1 MVIVMSDKMSKE
13 DLIRKIQQ
21 SPSGKVWN
29 EDEIK
34 QLLMTNPKAVYNG
47 ILAIYKLQTE
57 EEKKSRETQVQNGIG
72 FNANDSVI
80 MSSFAEQILQGK
92 ILSQRQ
98 FRVASKRIL
107 KYVNQLTDIANEDYY

>member
-1 MVIVMSDKMSKE
+1 M
-13 DLIRKIQQ
+13 
-21 SPSGKVWN
+21 
-29 EDEIK
+29 
-34 QLLMTNPKAVYNG
+34 
-47 ILAIYKLQTE
+47 
-57 EEKKSRETQVQNGIG
+57 G

-98 FRVASKRIL
+98 FAVASKRIL